1 MPNIR
6 NAEVKGKRALLR
18 VDFNVLLSDGK
29 VEDLYRINK
38 TIPTIEYLSRKG
50 AKVIIISHLSAGKN
64 GSLASV
70 AKYLNSAGKSF
81 SLGFIKATN
90 LDLIAENLKGMKDG
104 DVAMLENI
112 RLHKEEE
119 ENNDNFAKN
128 FQNWAIFS
136 STTLSA
142 RLTGSTPLSSE
153 FQNTSLRM
161 PVFFLK
167 KRSGIAIGFFTG
179 APFLL
184 LLRRSEGGNQT

>member
-1 MPNIR
+1 M
-6 NAEVKGKRALLR
+6 LLR
-18 VDFNVLLSDGK
+18 VDFNVLFSDGK
-29 VEDLYRINK
+29 VEDLYRITR

-50 AKVIIISHLSAGKN
+50 AKVIIISHLSVGKN

-81 SLGFIKATN
+81 SFGFIKATD
-90 LDLIAENLKGMKDG
+90 LDLIAESLKGMKDG

-142 RLTGSTPLSSE
+142 RLTGSTPLSSGVPKYLP
-153 FQNTSLRM
+153 SYAG
-161 PVFFLK
+161 FL
-167 KRSGIAIGFFTG
+167 F
-179 APFLL
+179 
-184 LLRRSEGGNQT
+184 